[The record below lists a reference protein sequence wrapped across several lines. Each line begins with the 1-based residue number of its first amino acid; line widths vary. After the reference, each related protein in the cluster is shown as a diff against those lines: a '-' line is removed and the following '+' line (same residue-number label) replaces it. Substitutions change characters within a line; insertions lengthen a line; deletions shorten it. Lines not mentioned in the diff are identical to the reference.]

1 MQCYTCSIF
10 TEVEEFLEIVVE
22 KHILVHLVQVHF
34 TEGKDTMNT
43 YKAVASSDK
52 PVGRAETAESCRV
65 GMNWEPSHFTR
76 AHGRRVPAALWCSTS
91 PAEPGT
97 NTTVTDRTQMLNYA
111 S

>member
-10 TEVEEFLEIVVE
+10 TQVEEFLEIVVE
-22 KHILVHLVQVHF
+22 KHPL
-34 TEGKDTMNT
+34 TEGKDTMDA
-43 YKAVASSDK
+43 YKAVTSSDK
-52 PVGRAETAESCRV
+52 PVGHVETAESCRV
-65 GMNWEPSHFTR
+65 GMNWESSHFTR
-76 AHGRRVPAALWCSTS
+76 AHGRQVPAALWCSTS